1 MMTEW
6 YEKSINLLQLNGK
19 CERTQEAYTRAVR
32 MLIDFYD
39 KPPDSI
45 LEEELQA
52 YFLHRK
58 NVDHWSPNTM
68 RICYCGIR
76 FFFVHVLKRNW
87 HLFNLLRAQTEKRL
101 PAVLSREEI
110 HQILTHVYTLH
121 NHAFLTT
128 VYSCGLR
135 LQEALHL
142 EVSDIDSHRMM
153 IHVHRGKGAKD
164 RFVPLPQAT
173 LKLLRTHWRAH
184 RHPRLLFPALGRD
197 GQSAHTTQTP
207 MAKSSVQGAFRK
219 AKWAAGIRKRQV
231 SIHTLRHSYA
241 THLLEAGVNLRVI
254 QKYMGHT
261 SLETTM
267 VYLHLT
273 QKGQEDAYHLING
286 VMEGL

>member
-39 KPPDSI
+39 KTPDSI
-45 LEEELQA
+45 TEEELQA

-68 RICYCGIR
+68 RIGYCGIH
-76 FFFVHVLKRNW
+76 FFFVHGLKRTW

-110 HQILTHVYTLH
+110 RQIPTPVHTSH
-121 NHAFLTT
+121 NPAFLTT

-142 EVSDIDSHRMM
+142 EVSDIDSHRLV
-153 IHVHRGKGAKD
+153 IPVHHGKGAKD

-184 RHPRLLFPALGRD
+184 RHPRLLFLALGRE

-207 MAKSSVQGAFRK
+207 MAKSSVEARVPKSQVGSRYPQTPGVHPYASPLLYHPS
-219 AKWAAGIRKRQV
+219 AGGR
-231 SIHTLRHSYA
+231 
-241 THLLEAGVNLRVI
+241 G
-254 QKYMGHT
+254 
-261 SLETTM
+261 
-267 VYLHLT
+267 
-273 QKGQEDAYHLING
+273 
-286 VMEGL
+286 

>member
-39 KPPDSI
+39 KTPDSI
-45 LEEELQA
+45 TEEELQA

-58 NVDHWSPNTM
+58 NLDHWSPNTM
-68 RICYCGIR
+68 RIWYCGSH

-110 HQILTHVYTLH
+110 RQILTHVHTSH
-121 NHAFLTT
+121 NPAFLTT

-135 LQEALHL
+135 LQEALHR
-142 EVSDIDSHRMM
+142 EVSDIDSHPMV
-153 IHVHRGKGAKD
+153 IQVPRGKGAKD

-173 LKLLRTHWRAH
+173 LKLLRTHGRAH
-184 RHPRLLFPALGRD
+184 RHPPPPVSRLRQGWPIGTHHSNPY
-197 GQSAHTTQTP
+197 GQKQRRGARSEKPSGQPVSANARGPSIRFATP
-207 MAKSSVQGAFRK
+207 MPPLC
-219 AKWAAGIRKRQV
+219 WRQV
-231 SIHTLRHSYA
+231 LPFA
-241 THLLEAGVNLRVI
+241 
-254 QKYMGHT
+254 
-261 SLETTM
+261 
-267 VYLHLT
+267 
-273 QKGQEDAYHLING
+273 
-286 VMEGL
+286 